1 MPDSEAKKIWMRENT
16 LLITAKLNRKT
27 DADIVAAIERSEGS
41 RAARIKELLRKGIE
55 AEATK

>member
-1 MPDSEAKKIWMRENT
+1 MPDSAAKKNWMRENT

-55 AEATK
+55 AERNK